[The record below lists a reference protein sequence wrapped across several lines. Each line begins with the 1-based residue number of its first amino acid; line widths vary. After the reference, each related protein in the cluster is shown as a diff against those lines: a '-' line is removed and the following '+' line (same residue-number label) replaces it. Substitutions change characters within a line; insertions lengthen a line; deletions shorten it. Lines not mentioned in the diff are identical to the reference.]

1 MHSTSSFVN
10 LSAVGIAS
18 TAKACSCRT
27 EADSQP
33 RHGAQAKRRSEDK
46 RSSSS
51 LPAIEIYKAD
61 DQQGVQEGAAHGGAY
76 DDEPRTDKH
85 VVQPYAY
92 TIS

>member
-1 MHSTSSFVN
+1 MHNTSSFVN

-46 RSSSS
+46 
-51 LPAIEIYKAD
+51 AD